1 GLGDE
6 VEVALARLVR
16 ATPQRGVLGAEERI
30 ARALDGFQDVPG
42 GLRGSLRDGLAAAR
56 ADQVGASPQLLELG
70 VREHE
75 DLLGTPHDG
84 DGGGRLHEERVQ
96 MLAMRVGLGP
106 GPALAQLHLVALAG
120 ELARFL
126 LEGELAAVLI
136 EEEAD
141 LGDHRL
147 RREGLHHVVD
157 GTLGVA
163 LDDLLLFAA
172 DGGDEDDRRVAR
184 ALPLADERGSLESVE
199 VRHLY
204 VEEDEGA
211 VFGAQEPQRLAA
223 GARLDEPLS
232 ARYEHRFEREQLRFA
247 IVDVDDGLGS
257 LRLGRVCY

>member
-1 GLGDE
+1 
-6 VEVALARLVR
+6 
-16 ATPQRGVLGAEERI
+16 
-30 ARALDGFQDVPG
+30 
-42 GLRGSLRDGLAAAR
+42 
-56 ADQVGASPQLLELG
+56 
-70 VREHE
+70 
-75 DLLGTPHDG
+75 
-84 DGGGRLHEERVQ
+84 
-96 MLAMRVGLGP
+96 M
-106 GPALAQLHLVALAG
+106 
-120 ELARFL
+120 
-126 LEGELAAVLI
+126 LI

-211 VFGAQEPQRLAA
+211 VFGEQEPQRLAA

-232 ARYEHRFEREQLRFA
+232 ERFEHRFEREQIRFA
-247 IVDVDDGLGS
+247 IVDDEDGLGS
-257 LRLGRVCY
+257 LRLGRICHRACQHNRAQGRAVEILTSFRRAALRAAGQAAPGQSAP